1 MSISLCM
8 IVRDEEK
15 YLKQAIKSV
24 QGIVDEIIIVD
35 TGSLDRT
42 VATARK
48 YTPNVFSYRWDNDF
62 SKARNFALSK
72 ATKEWI
78 LVLDAD
84 EVLSKEDHALIKELT
99 KSKQY
104 DAYTFVQISYTNDQ
118 KLLGFAVVNQRT
130 PETKDFAGFIS
141 CNIIRLFRNNK
152 EIKFSS
158 PVHESIDASIKDKN
172 RIQKTVISI
181 HHYQF
186 EKGERAHKAKQLSYL
201 KIYEDKIDEFENK
214 AKVYRDMGII
224 HYNFKEDYPKA
235 IQYYKKSLLLNPNN
249 IKTYLGLAIAYMKNK
264 QIEEAAKTVEEAEKI
279 EPYNQE
285 IIKLKNYIKRVKEL
299 LNSGTG

>member
-1 MSISLCM
+1 M

-104 DAYTFVQISYTNDQ
+104 DASTFVQASYTNDQ
-118 KLLGFAVVNQRT
+118 KLLGFASVNQRA

-152 EIKFSS
+152 EIKFSN
-158 PVHESIDASIKDKN
+158 PVHESVDVSVKDKS
-172 RIQKTVISI
+172 RIQKTVIPI

-186 EKGERAHKAKQLSYL
+186 EKGERVHKAKQLSYL
-201 KIYEDKIDEFENK
+201 KIYEEKIDEFENK

-249 IKTYLGLAIAYMKNK
+249 IKTYLGLTIAYMKNK
-264 QIEEAAKTVEEAEKI
+264 QIEEAEKVVEEAEKI

-285 IIKLKNYIKRVKEL
+285 IIKLKQYIKRVKEL
-299 LNSGTG
+299 LNSGAS

>member
-15 YLKQAIKSV
+15 YLEQAIKSV
-24 QGIVDEIIIVD
+24 QELVDEIIIVD
-35 TGSLDRT
+35 AGSLDRT
-42 VATARK
+42 VAVARK
-48 YTPNVFSYRWDNDF
+48 YTPNVFSYKWDNDF

-84 EVLSKEDHALIKELT
+84 EVLSKEDHLVIKELT
-99 KSKQY
+99 KSKGY
-104 DAYTFVQISYTNDQ
+104 DAYTFVQVSYTNDR
-118 KLLGFAVVNQRT
+118 KLLGFKLVNQKI
-130 PETKDFAGFIS
+130 PEAKEFMGFIS
-141 CNIIRLFRNNK
+141 CNIIRLFRNTK

-158 PVHESIDASIKDKN
+158 PVHESVDASIKDKK
-172 RIQKTVISI
+172 RIQQTAIVI

-186 EKGERAHKAKQLSYL
+186 EKGERVHKAKQLQYL
-201 KIYEDKIDEFENK
+201 KIYEEKIDQFENK

-279 EPYNQE
+279 DPYNQE
-285 IIKLKNYIKRVKEL
+285 IINLKNYIKRVKEL
-299 LNSGTG
+299 LNSGAS